1 MNATAETELTETF
14 SAALDALTP
23 EASTEILCECN
34 EFTASIKKDPA
45 FQKLEENRSLF
56 MSMIDLQTAAFEK
69 LRKSPLPTSVL
80 EPNAVRWVQLLAGI
94 APYRDFNVVA
104 LQFALFIIAQEHGI
118 FPIKDDNSRLFVCY
132 LHVRIACNTLMET
145 AVSGRN

>member
-1 MNATAETELTETF
+1 MNPTAETELTENFT
-14 SAALDALTP
+14 AALDALTP
-23 EASTEILCECN
+23 EASTEILHECN

-69 LRKSPLPTSVL
+69 IRKSPLPASSM

-94 APYRDFNVVA
+94 AP
-104 LQFALFIIAQEHGI
+104 
-118 FPIKDDNSRLFVCY
+118 
-132 LHVRIACNTLMET
+132 
-145 AVSGRN
+145 

>member
-1 MNATAETELTETF
+1 
-14 SAALDALTP
+14 
-23 EASTEILCECN
+23 
-34 EFTASIKKDPA
+34 
-45 FQKLEENRSLF
+45 

-118 FPIKDDNSRLFVCY
+118 FAIEDDNSRLFTCY
-132 LHVRIACNTLMET
+132 LHVRIACNTLME
-145 AVSGRN
+145 AAGSGRN

>member
-1 MNATAETELTETF
+1 MNAAAEIELTETF
-14 SAALDALTP
+14 TAALDALTP

-56 MSMIDLQTAAFEK
+56 QSMIDLQTAAFEK
-69 LRKSPLPTSVL
+69 LRKSPLSASAM

-118 FPIKDDNSRLFVCY
+118 FAIKDDNSRLFVCY
-132 LHVRIACNTLMET
+132 LHVRIACNTLME
-145 AVSGRN
+145 AAANGCN